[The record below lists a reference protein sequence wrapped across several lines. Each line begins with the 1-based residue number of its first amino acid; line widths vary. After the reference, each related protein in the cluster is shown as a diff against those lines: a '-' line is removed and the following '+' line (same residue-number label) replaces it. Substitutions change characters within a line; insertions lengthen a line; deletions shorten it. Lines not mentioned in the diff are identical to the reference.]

1 MDRPIRPEP
10 ADLPQIKKAFRAA
23 QRMRWL
29 PGLAG
34 LVFAA
39 PSCAIGSR
47 TNWQIG
53 LGFFLIMEAS
63 VTVAGYQTARCPKC
77 GQVWGIGAL
86 WCVGS
91 SGRANELG
99 TFVCRKCRL
108 DIGLG
113 LRD

>member
-1 MDRPIRPEP
+1 M
-10 ADLPQIKKAFRAA
+10 PQIKKAFRAA

-39 PSCAIGSR
+39 PACVIGSL
-47 TNWQIG
+47 TSWQVG
-53 LGFFLIMEAS
+53 LGFFLILEAS
-63 VTVAGYQTARCPKC
+63 VMAAGYQAARCPKC
-77 GQVWGIGAL
+77 GQVWGLGVVWWI
-86 WCVGS
+86 GS
-91 SGRANELG
+91 SASVSELG
-99 TFVCRKCRL
+99 TFVCRRCRL